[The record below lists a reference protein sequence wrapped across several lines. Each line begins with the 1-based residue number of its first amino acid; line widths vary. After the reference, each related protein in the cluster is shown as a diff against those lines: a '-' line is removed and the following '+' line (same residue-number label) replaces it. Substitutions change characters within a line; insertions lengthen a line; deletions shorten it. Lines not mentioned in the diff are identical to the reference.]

1 MIQIIGLEGDSGYF
15 KFMRKKQF
23 SSLQTL
29 TLLLSLLWPLCLQAA
44 SAPEKSE
51 TKLWP
56 DKVKVGGEFRTRVE
70 LRTNED
76 LNGAAPDNDVF
87 VLLRTRVYLDLN
99 PTNYVRLFAMFQ
111 DSETLGQNPTSIFKV
126 PDRRKLYQ
134 AFLYLKNDAPLVTS
148 LKMGRQEMIYGD
160 ERLIGAFNWSNLGR
174 SFDGAVVRLE
184 NSHFWLDLF
193 GTRIHPA
200 GKENQFA
207 GAYGHWKGFPQGELE
222 AYALYLHGS
231 KSGLN
236 GGSLSI
242 VTIGSRVK
250 GKFKKNY
257 DYGFEGAYQTGTS
270 GGSTVSAF
278 ATHLRFGYTF
288 PLGFKPRLG
297 IEYNFASG
305 DENPGTGTVTTF
317 NNLFPTNHDKYGY
330 MDLFSWKNLHDIRF
344 SFDTQPLEWFKTKLD
359 YHAFFLPDPGNGAFL
374 ASGAQ
379 WRAGAPGAGHFAGQ
393 ELDLLFTFKPW
404 KYFDALVGYSV
415 FFPGTFFSDTG
426 PSDTS
431 HFFYT
436 QFAFRY

>member
-1 MIQIIGLEGDSGYF
+1 MTGVIGSKPQPAYISPMKTTFFAKSWIFL
-15 KFMRKKQF
+15 
-23 SSLQTL
+23 L
-29 TLLLSLLWPLCLQAA
+29 TQLFLCLFGLRLAE
-44 SAPEKSE
+44 SAEAKEP
-51 TKLWP
+51 KLWP
-56 DKVKVGGEFRTRVE
+56 DKIKVGGEFRTRVE

-76 LNGAAPDNDVF
+76 LNSAVPDNDVF

-99 PTNYVRLFAMFQ
+99 PTSYVRLFAMFQ
-111 DSETLGQNPTSIFKV
+111 DSETLGQNAASIFKV

-184 NSHFWLDLF
+184 NAHFWLDLF

-242 VTIGSRVK
+242 VTIGSRLK

-305 DENPGTGTVTTF
+305 DENPGTGKVTTF

-344 SFDTQPLEWFKTKLD
+344 SFDTQPLEWLKTKLD
-359 YHAFFLPDPGNGAFL
+359 YHAFFLPDPANGAFL

-393 ELDLLFTFKPW
+393 EVDLLFTFKPW

>member
-1 MIQIIGLEGDSGYF
+1 MGIIGSKRRSAYISPMKTTFFAKSRLF
-15 KFMRKKQF
+15 
-23 SSLQTL
+23 LL
-29 TLLLSLLWPLCLQAA
+29 TQIFLCLFGLRLAE
-44 SAPEKSE
+44 SAEAKEP
-51 TKLWP
+51 KLWP
-56 DKVKVGGEFRTRVE
+56 DKIKVGGEFRTRVE

-99 PTNYVRLFAMFQ
+99 PTSYVRLFAMFQ
-111 DSETLGQNPTSIFKV
+111 DSETLGQNPASIFKV

-174 SFDGAVVRLE
+174 SFDGAVMRLE
-184 NSHFWLDLF
+184 NADFWLDLF

-231 KSGLN
+231 KSGN
-236 GGSLSI
+236 AGGSLSI
-242 VTIGSRVK
+242 VTIGSRIK
-250 GKFKKNY
+250 GKFKKNF

-270 GGSTVSAF
+270 GGATVSAF
-278 ATHLRFGYTF
+278 ATHVRFGHTF
-288 PLGFKPRLG
+288 PLSFKPRVG

-305 DENPGTGTVTTF
+305 DENPGTGKVTTF

-344 SFDTQPLEWFKTKLD
+344 SFDTQPLEWLKTKLD
-359 YHAFFLPDPGNGAFL
+359 YHAFFLPDPANGAFL

-393 ELDLLFTFKPW
+393 EVDLLFTFKPW